1 MSESRK
7 LERLRFVSP
16 VAVPGI
22 SLSEAASLLGVQLNV
37 VTNWAKRY
45 PDFPKSYTG
54 RTKKPVYSQQA
65 LSDWARS
72 HRKDPKNA
80 LAVRDLQ
87 FLEPIRDLIFQNS
100 AVIPEVDRG
109 SRTATARWALAVA
122 ALFYLERERG
132 ADAIQA
138 ALAKSPTLL
147 PALQVRDRFSPDDLN
162 RLKEAFNAG
171 SDADPLSADAL
182 NADVLRDEFALLL
195 PEESPDMFDSRSV
208 NDIVLALA
216 PTPTDVIY
224 DPCCASGAM
233 LALLGNKARQEGRVS
248 PVLQGQE
255 IDPALAAAALALLL
269 AEGFDA
275 QIIAGDVLAADGDRF
290 ATLPGVSVTVVAN
303 PPRSGEVQIGGDG
316 GVSRTDQRW
325 LVKTTG
331 DFTSLWVQHCLS
343 HLPADGA
350 PSTALVSVAP
360 EWLNAEGTRSAESR
374 ELRARLVHDGVVE
387 SSSVMPNK
395 AVRTRESQI
404 GILQLNRQPPA
415 DRKTVMSDLTRQPQ
429 EFTPTGPKV
438 SSSLVGQVAYI
449 VRSRRRSGSG
459 RGRGLNSL
467 VSESYSAESYSA
479 ESYSAEQQSSASSE
493 ESSGWLEVVSREDL
507 EDCRNSLLPADYLP
521 EVAGSKTA
529 TRSRRLP
536 PQDPNPARPLPRLAQ
551 NLLELSQGFEQIV
564 SPSRQDSG
572 SDSTDV
578 HIKGALGELVNIL
591 SPKEL
596 RQLLSDRTAEHPTEI
611 VLLDTAFANLG
622 EVRFE
627 TGLEDR
633 AKRGRVA
640 GRIKASEVACVPLSA
655 QELLPYAEYLGLE
668 SLQPLNLMYLATYL
682 SSLRAQKAIRK
693 IAKDST
699 SATASSMSQA
709 ALSKLAVQIP
719 SQERQLE
726 LAAAWFEYEELLYRT
741 RQFRRNLER
750 WKARMLDPG

>member
-1 MSESRK
+1 MSAPKRPAPEM
-7 LERLRFVSP
+7 
-16 VAVPGI
+16 
-22 SLSEAASLLGVQLNV
+22 SLSEAAAVLGVQINV
-37 VTNWAKRY
+37 MTNWAKRY
-45 PDFPKSYTG
+45 PDFPKSYAG
-54 RTKKPVYSQQA
+54 RSKKPVYSQQE

-80 LAVRDLQ
+80 LVVRDLQ

-100 AVIPEVDRG
+100 AVIPEGDRG

-132 ADAIQA
+132 TAAIQA
-138 ALAKSPTLL
+138 ALAKSPTLQ

-162 RLKEAFNAG
+162 RLKQAFTAG
-171 SDADPLSADAL
+171 SDANPLSADAL

-208 NDIVLALA
+208 NDMILALA
-216 PTPTDVIY
+216 LTPTDLIY

-233 LALLGNKARQEGRVS
+233 LALLGNKARKEGRVS

-290 ATLPGVSVTVVAN
+290 VTLPGVSVTVVAN

-316 GVSRTDQRW
+316 GVSRTDSRW
-325 LVKTTG
+325 LVKPTG
-331 DFTSLWVQHCLS
+331 DFTALWVQHCLS
-343 HLPADGA
+343 HLPADSA
-350 PSTALVSVAP
+350 QSTALVSVAP

-374 ELRARLVHDGVVE
+374 ALRERLVRDGVVE
-387 SSSVMPNK
+387 SSSVVPNK

-415 DRKTVMSDLTRQPQ
+415 DRQVVMSDLTAHTQ
-429 EFTPTGPKV
+429 EFTPSGPKV
-438 SSSLVGQVAYI
+438 SSSLVGQVAYV

-459 RGRGLNSL
+459 SGPGRGLNSL
-467 VSESYSAESYSA
+467 VSAGYAGESYSAGSYSG
-479 ESYSAEQQSSASSE
+479 ESYSAEQQSSASSAQ
-493 ESSGWLEVVSREDL
+493 SIGWLEVVSREDL

-521 EVAGSKTA
+521 EVAGSKTP

-551 NLLELSQGFEQIV
+551 NLLDLSQGFEQVV

-572 SDSTDV
+572 SESTEV
-578 HIKGALGELVNIL
+578 HSKGALGELVNIL

-633 AKRGRVA
+633 GKRGRVA
-640 GRIKASEVACVPLSA
+640 GRMKASEVACVPLSA

-682 SSLRAQKAIRK
+682 SSLRAQKALRK

-699 SATASSMSQA
+699 SATASTVSQA

>member
-1 MSESRK
+1 M
-7 LERLRFVSP
+7 
-16 VAVPGI
+16 
-22 SLSEAASLLGVQLNV
+22 SLSEAAAVLGVQINV
-37 VTNWAKRY
+37 MTNWAKRY
-45 PDFPKSYTG
+45 PDFPKSYPG
-54 RTKKPVYSQQA
+54 RSKKPVYSQQE

-80 LAVRDLQ
+80 LVARDLQ

-100 AVIPEVDRG
+100 AVIPEGDRG

-132 ADAIQA
+132 TAAIQA
-138 ALAKSPTLL
+138 ALAKSPTLQ

-162 RLKEAFNAG
+162 RLKQAFTAG
-171 SDADPLSADAL
+171 SDANPLSADAL
-182 NADVLRDEFALLL
+182 NAEVLRDEFALLL

-216 PTPTDVIY
+216 LTPTDLIY

-290 ATLPGVSVTVVAN
+290 VTLPGVSVTVVAN
-303 PPRSGEVQIGGDG
+303 PPRSGEVEIGGDG
-316 GVSRTDQRW
+316 GVSRTDPRW
-325 LVKTTG
+325 LVKPTG
-331 DFTSLWVQHCLS
+331 DFTALWVQHCLS
-343 HLPADGA
+343 HLPAGGA
-350 PSTALVSVAP
+350 PSAAFVSVAP

-374 ELRARLVHDGVVE
+374 ALRERLVRDGVVE
-387 SSSVMPNK
+387 SSSVVPNK

-415 DRKTVMSDLTRQPQ
+415 DRQVVMSDLTAHTQ

-438 SSSLVGQVAYI
+438 SSSLVDQFAYV
-449 VRSRRRSGSG
+449 VRSRRSSGSG

-467 VSESYSAESYSA
+467 VSAGYAGESYSSESYSG
-479 ESYSAEQQSSASSE
+479 ESYSSEQQLSVPSE
-493 ESSGWLEVVSREDL
+493 QSGDWLEVVSREDL
-507 EDCRNSLLPADYLP
+507 EDCRNSLLPAEYLP
-521 EVAGSKTA
+521 EAAGSKTP
-529 TRSRRLP
+529 TKSRRLP

-551 NLLELSQGFEQIV
+551 NLLDLSQGFEQVISPRAQGSV
-564 SPSRQDSG
+564 SE
-572 SDSTDV
+572 STEDL
-578 HIKGALGELVNIL
+578 IQGPLGELVNIL
-591 SPKEL
+591 SAKEL

-611 VLLDTAFANLG
+611 VLIDTAFANLG
-622 EVRFE
+622 SVRLE

-633 AKRGRVA
+633 GKRSRVA
-640 GRIKASEVACVPLSA
+640 GRMKASEVACVPRSA
-655 QELLPYAEYLGLE
+655 QDLLPYAEYLGLE
-668 SLQPLNLMYLATYL
+668 SLQPLDLLYLATYL

>member
-1 MSESRK
+1 MS
-7 LERLRFVSP
+7 
-16 VAVPGI
+16 VPKRPAPEI
-22 SLSEAASLLGVQLNV
+22 SLSEAATVLGVQINV
-37 VTNWAKRY
+37 MTNWAKRY
-45 PDFPKSYTG
+45 PDFPKSYPG
-54 RTKKPVYSQQA
+54 RFKKPVYSQQE

-80 LAVRDLQ
+80 LVAGDLR
-87 FLEPIRDLIFQNS
+87 FLVPIRDLIFQNS
-100 AVIPEVDRG
+100 AVIPEGDRG

-132 ADAIQA
+132 TAAIQA
-138 ALAKSPTLL
+138 ALAKSPTLQ

-162 RLKEAFNAG
+162 RLKQAFNAG
-171 SDADPLSADAL
+171 SDANPLSADAL

-290 ATLPGVSVTVVAN
+290 VTLPGVSVTVVAN

-316 GVSRTDQRW
+316 GVSRTDSRW
-325 LVKTTG
+325 LVKPTG
-331 DFTSLWVQHCLS
+331 DFTALWVQHCLS
-343 HLPADGA
+343 HLPADSA
-350 PSTALVSVAP
+350 QSTALVSVAP

-374 ELRARLVHDGVVE
+374 ALRERLVRDGVVE
-387 SSSVMPNK
+387 SSTVLPNK

-415 DRKTVMSDLTRQPQ
+415 DRQVLVSDLTAHTQ

-438 SSSLVGQVAYI
+438 SSSLVGQVAYV

-479 ESYSAEQQSSASSE
+479 EQQSSASSE
-493 ESSGWLEVVSREDL
+493 QSSGWLEVVSREDL
-507 EDCRNSLLPADYLP
+507 EDSRNSLLPADYLP
-521 EVAGSKTA
+521 EVAGSKTP
-529 TRSRRLP
+529 TKSRRLP

-551 NLLELSQGFEQIV
+551 NLLDLSQGFEQVV

-572 SDSTDV
+572 SESTEV
-578 HIKGALGELVNIL
+578 HSKGALGELVNIL

-611 VLLDTAFANLG
+611 VLLDTAFNNLG

-627 TGLEDR
+627 AGLEDR
-633 AKRGRVA
+633 GKRGRVA
-640 GRIKASEVACVPLSA
+640 GRMKASEVACVPLSA

-682 SSLRAQKAIRK
+682 SSLRAQKALRK
-693 IAKDST
+693 IARDST
-699 SATASSMSQA
+699 SATASTMSQA

>member
-7 LERLRFVSP
+7 LERHRFVSP

-100 AVIPEVDRG
+100 AVIPEGDRG

-132 ADAIQA
+132 TAAIQA

-162 RLKEAFNAG
+162 RLKQAFNAG

-208 NDIVLALA
+208 NDLILALA
-216 PTPTDVIY
+216 TMPTDVIY

-290 ATLPGVSVTVVAN
+290 VTLPGVSVTVVAN

-316 GVSRTDQRW
+316 GVSRTDPRW
-325 LVKTTG
+325 LVKPTG
-331 DFTSLWVQHCLS
+331 DFTALWVQHCLS
-343 HLPADGA
+343 HLPAGGA
-350 PSTALVSVAP
+350 PSAAFVSVAP

-374 ELRARLVHDGVVE
+374 ELRERLVRDGVVE
-387 SSSVMPNK
+387 SSFVVPNK

-415 DRKTVMSDLTRQPQ
+415 DRQVLVSDLTAHTQ

-438 SSSLVGQVAYI
+438 SSSLVGQVAYV

-479 ESYSAEQQSSASSE
+479 EQQSSASSAQ
-493 ESSGWLEVVSREDL
+493 SSGWLDVVSREDL

-521 EVAGSKTA
+521 EVAGSKTP
-529 TRSRRLP
+529 TKSRRLP

-551 NLLELSQGFEQIV
+551 NLLDLSQGFEQVV

-572 SDSTDV
+572 SESTEV
-578 HIKGALGELVNIL
+578 QIKGALGELVNIL